1 MAEATLDPAATTSA
15 EGDNN
20 NSDLDNITSAASI
33 NGAEEGAADS
43 LASLSPAP
51 ERNHAPGIPDR
62 RKSVR
67 PSERRGKG
75 KGKISKQAAK
85 VRESD
90 FAGERETTPDIQV
103 SMAEEAKVREED
115 VTPGEK
121 EVGA

>member
-20 NSDLDNITSAASI
+20 NIDLNSVTSAASI
-33 NGAEEGAADS
+33 SGAEEGAEDS

-75 KGKISKQAAK
+75 KGKFSKQVGKA
-85 VRESD
+85 RESD
-90 FAGERETTPDIQV
+90 IAGERETTPDIQV